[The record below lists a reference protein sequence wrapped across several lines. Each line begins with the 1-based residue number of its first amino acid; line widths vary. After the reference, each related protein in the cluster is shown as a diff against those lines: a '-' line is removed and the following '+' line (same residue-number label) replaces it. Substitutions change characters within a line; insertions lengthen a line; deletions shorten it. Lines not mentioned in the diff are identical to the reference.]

1 MIAAPAPDSHARLM
15 DGIYRHQRHI
25 YDATRK
31 FYLLGRDRLIKCLD
45 VPEGGSVLELGCG
58 TGRNLMLAA
67 RLYPSARFYG
77 LDISDEMLATA
88 RQKIRR
94 EYSDDVI
101 KLAQGD
107 ATAFDPV
114 ALFGR
119 TGFDRVYLSYALSMI
134 PQWEKAIAMALSVV
148 APGGSLHVVDFGR
161 QEDLPGWFQASLH
174 GWLDRFHV
182 MPRDSLREVAES
194 ECEKSNASCE
204 FETLFRGY
212 AVRAVIRLPA
222 FAGPKQRKPRRP
234 SKRPRRA
241 PAACMPVSSD

>member
-31 FYLLGRDRLIKCLD
+31 FYLLGRDRLIKRLD

-58 TGRNLMLAA
+58 TGRNLMVAA
-67 RLYPSARFYG
+67 RAYPSARFYG
-77 LDISDEMLATA
+77 LDISDEMLTTA
-88 RQKIRR
+88 RLKIRR
-94 EYSDDVI
+94 EHSDDVI
-101 KLAQGD
+101 AVAQGD
-107 ATAFDPV
+107 ATAFDPL

-119 TGFDRVYLSYALSMI
+119 ASFERVYLSYALSMI

-148 APGGSLHVVDFGR
+148 APGGSLHMVDFGR
-161 QEDLPGWFQASLH
+161 QEDLPGWFRAGLR

-182 MPRDSLREVAES
+182 TPRDSLRDAAES
-194 ECEKSNASCE
+194 ECERLNASCE

-212 AVRAVIRLPA
+212 AIHAVIRLPA
-222 FAGPKQRKPRRP
+222 SAEPRPRKPRRP
-234 SKRPRRA
+234 SKQPRQA
-241 PAACMPVSSD
+241 PAAYMPASSD